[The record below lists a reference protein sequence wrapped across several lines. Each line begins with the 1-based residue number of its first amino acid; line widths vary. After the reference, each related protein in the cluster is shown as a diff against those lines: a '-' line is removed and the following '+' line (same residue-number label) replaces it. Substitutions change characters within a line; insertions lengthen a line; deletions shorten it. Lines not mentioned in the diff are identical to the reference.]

1 MSENPLQNLIPRK
14 LSYAALVRSGWAGFN
29 RASIINSFELDGM
42 LSEAIAACE
51 GKIMGQQA
59 EFSHSMLYLGRG
71 QLLDQQLKLEVR
83 SLENYVG
90 SILRVYQNPLFSQA
104 QLNKIVAESMV
115 WHGTKYDFRI
125 IGAHAAETMLGTD
138 GLAELVHDPDRF
150 DCSEGVCTFVRYA
163 DSQFMDGRPCQV
175 MPEEIDEWCIQAGWR
190 ISTYAL
196 VE

>member
-1 MSENPLQNLIPRK
+1 MADNPTQNLIPVT
-14 LSYAALVRSGWAGFN
+14 LSHRSLVRSGWAGFT
-29 RASIINSFELDGM
+29 RASIINSFQMGGGI
-42 LSEAIAACE
+42 SEAIAACE
-51 GKIMGQQA
+51 SKILGLQA

-71 QLLDQQLKLEVR
+71 QLLDQQSKLEVR

-90 SILRVYQNPLFSQA
+90 CIIRAYQNPLYSEN
-104 QLNKIVAESMV
+104 QLNKIIAEAHV
-115 WHGTKYDFRI
+115 WHGTRYDFRL

-150 DCSEGVCTFVRYA
+150 DCSEGVCTFVRYG
-163 DSQFMDGRPCQV
+163 DMQFMDGRPCQV

-190 ISTYAL
+190 INTYAL